1 MSKLGTLLAIPI
13 GLLAIRSLQDKV
25 VDEPDSDPII
35 PTATERPKQ
44 RDDGTF
50 FGL

>member
-1 MSKLGTLLAIPI
+1 MSKLGTLIAIPI
-13 GLLAIRSLQDKV
+13 GLLAIKSFQSKV
-25 VDEPDSDPII
+25 IDEPDSDPII

>member
-35 PTATERPKQ
+35 PTTTERPKQ